1 MSYGGGISSAKDA
14 EQIIEAGFEKIVLN
28 NKNLYNLNLSKEY

>member
-1 MSYGGGISSAKDA
+1 MEDISSAKDA

-28 NKNLYNLNLSKEY
+28 NKNLYT